1 MRLVDPGNTVF
12 SGGSNP
18 IVVITQLQP
27 ISVVFN
33 VAEDY
38 LDQVRS
44 QVTRR
49 EALPVEAYD
58 RARLTQIASGKL
70 LTLDNQ
76 VEHQPGPFVSARSS
90 TMPTLLS
97 FPMGLSMH
105 VCWFAPCEIRFWSR
119 PQPYSTTVYRRLSM
133 SYVMGQSIYSPSPKS
148 GPKGTM
154 RR

>member
-76 VEHQPGPFVSARSS
+76 VDTSTGTVRFRAQFDNANLALFSQWVCQCTSA
-90 TMPTLLS
+90 
-97 FPMGLSMH
+97 G
-105 VCWFAPCEIRFWSR
+105 
-119 PQPYSTTVYRRLSM
+119 
-133 SYVMGQSIYSPSPKS
+133 
-148 GPKGTM
+148 
-154 RR
+154 